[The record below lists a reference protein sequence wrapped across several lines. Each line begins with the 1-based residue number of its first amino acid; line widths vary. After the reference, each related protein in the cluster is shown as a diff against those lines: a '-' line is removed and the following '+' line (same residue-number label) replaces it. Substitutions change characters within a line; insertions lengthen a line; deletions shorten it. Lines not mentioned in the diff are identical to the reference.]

1 MSTQRSSV
9 IECSGS
15 GMVIALGS
23 LNTVFASRKLTPC
36 FVSLIAAFSS
46 SYSNC
51 NDTLRLTSPDGSNH
65 LLSSLAESF
74 PDGDDRF
81 FAGNL
86 SWEIPANRPRMELRA
101 RVGSPFRTG
110 GMVFGRFWAYWGRS
124 WVEKFP
130 RVNCGLGL
138 EVPSGVGGWFWG
150 VFGHTGGCHGL
161 SCGKLISS
169 FPMTLWRTYYHFVW
183 ATRDRLALITP
194 DRESILYEYIGQKS
208 QFLEVQL
215 HAIGGMPD
223 HIHLIVSIPPKIAI
237 AEFVKRIKGGSS
249 HYLNEL
255 NLTKNFAWQREYGV
269 FSLGSQQLDRATGYV
284 NSQKQRHE
292 DRRLI
297 KMLEVTSE
305 LPDRQYSQS
314 NNDKTPAPPR
324 E

>member
-1 MSTQRSSV
+1 
-9 IECSGS
+9 
-15 GMVIALGS
+15 LG
-23 LNTVFASRKLTPC
+23 C
-36 FVSLIAAFSS
+36 
-46 SYSNC
+46 
-51 NDTLRLTSPDGSNH
+51 
-65 LLSSLAESF
+65 
-74 PDGDDRF
+74 
-81 FAGNL
+81 
-86 SWEIPANRPRMELRA
+86 
-101 RVGSPFRTG
+101 
-110 GMVFGRFWAYWGRS
+110 
-124 WVEKFP
+124 
-130 RVNCGLGL
+130 
-138 EVPSGVGGWFWG
+138 
-150 VFGHTGGCHGL
+150 FGHTGGGHGL
-161 SCGKLISS
+161 SCGKLIFL

-194 DRESILYEYIGQKS
+194 DRESLLYEYIGQKS

-255 NLTKNFAWQREYGV
+255 SGAQDFGWQREYGV

-305 LPDRQYSQS
+305 LADRQ
-314 NNDKTPAPPR
+314 
-324 E
+324 